1 MREPAQLD
9 LERELATPSSALLA
23 RLIYGRAVWWVQGEG
38 AAVAR
43 AAMRCA
49 RSANTPA
56 AAAYLSSPAAERTV
70 PTVLRACGH
79 AWFPQTQ
86 RRSARLAPRSTRLA
100 PPHDTHFDTR
110 FDTRFDIARRS
121 ARWSWARSAAGEDG
135 GWAEYSVEVSRQLEA
150 GWAGGETEVTIYP
163 TATPAGRGAACESA
177 PPCHLS
183 TPSHWSACQISVW
196 RESAHEYIHH
206 FTTPAPTNNIWHA
219 YRYL

>member
-1 MREPAQLD
+1 M
-9 LERELATPSSALLA
+9 
-23 RLIYGRAVWWVQGEG
+23 
-38 AAVAR
+38 
-43 AAMRCA
+43 
-49 RSANTPA
+49 
-56 AAAYLSSPAAERTV
+56 
-70 PTVLRACGH
+70 RACGH

-135 GWAEYSVEVSRQLEA
+135 SWVEYSVEVSRQLEA